1 MSEQML
7 GGPAII
13 ESEESRLSGD
23 CLLGTIQEDMN
34 VVWPHGGHSSAPAR
48 AEWFDLGAVLE
59 EDDEFFGSN
68 P

>member
-1 MSEQML
+1 
-7 GGPAII
+7 
-13 ESEESRLSGD
+13 
-23 CLLGTIQEDMN
+23 MN